1 MEPLGVGHGGKKLG
15 YWGVTKII
23 SESIIRTLLP
33 YSSHREP
40 LPRGPCYRSPAKLG
54 DYELKPWAQ

>member
-15 YWGVTKII
+15 YWGVTKR
-23 SESIIRTLLP
+23 SIIRTLLP
-33 YSSHREP
+33 YSSHRES

-54 DYELKPWAQ
+54 DYELKP